1 LPRLPISAPLDN
13 LPVLLLDPH
22 RQHVPV
28 GVPGELYV
36 GGAGVTRGYL
46 GRPDLTA
53 ERFVP
58 NPFAEVLGDGCW
70 VLEDSAPVTQHPSPN
85 TRLYRTGDL
94 ARYRSDGQLEFVGR
108 NDQQVKVRGYRVE
121 LGEVV
126 AVLGQHAGVQECV
139 VVARGEPSGEQQ
151 VVAYVAA
158 ETAPTVSELRSFLE
172 VRLPA
177 YMVPALFVFLD
188 ALPLTPT

>member
-58 NPFAEVLGDGCW
+58 NPFAEVTGDGCW
-70 VLEDSAPVTQHPSPN
+70 VLEDTAPVTQHPSPI

-94 ARYRSDGQLEFVGR
+94 VQWRADGVLMFVGR
-108 NDQQVKVRGYRVE
+108 RDSQVKLRGYRIE
-121 LGEVV
+121 LGEIEATLREHPAVRDV
-126 AVLGQHAGVQECV
+126 ALVLRAD
-139 VVARGEPSGEQQ
+139 P
-151 VVAYVAA
+151 
-158 ETAPTVSELRSFLE
+158 
-172 VRLPA
+172 
-177 YMVPALFVFLD
+177 
-188 ALPLTPT
+188 